1 MDVQAGVPQD
11 SILGP
16 LFFLT
21 YINILLHDLTSDLE
35 LFADDTLFPVV
46 TDQNA
51 KVNQIKIDLHN
62 IHR

>member
-1 MDVQAGVPQD
+1 M
-11 SILGP
+11 
-16 LFFLT
+16 F
-21 YINILLHDLTSDLE
+21 LLHDLTSDLE